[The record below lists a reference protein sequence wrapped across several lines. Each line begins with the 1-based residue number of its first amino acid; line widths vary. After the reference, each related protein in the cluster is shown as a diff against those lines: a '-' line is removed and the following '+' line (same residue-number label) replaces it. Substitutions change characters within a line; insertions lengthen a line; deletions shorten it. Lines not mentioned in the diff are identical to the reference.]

1 MVKEDLEELLLK
13 APSFHKCYN
22 SQNAII
28 LKDAVED
35 LRNISY
41 QSLGLSIGLTPNFVV
56 FLISFEIEQD
66 LTA

>member
-13 APSFHKCYN
+13 SPSSHKCYN
-22 SQNAII
+22 SHNAI
-28 LKDAVED
+28 LKDAAED

-41 QSLGLSIGLTPNFVV
+41 QSLGLSVGLAPYFVV
-56 FLISFEIEQD
+56 FLISFEIAQD

>member
-22 SQNAII
+22 SQNAM
-28 LKDAVED
+28 LKDAAED

-41 QSLGLSIGLTPNFVV
+41 QSLGLSVGLTPNVVV

-66 LTA
+66 QTA

>member
-13 APSFHKCYN
+13 APSFHKYYN
-22 SQNAII
+22 SQNAI
-28 LKDAVED
+28 LKDAAED

-41 QSLGLSIGLTPNFVV
+41 RSLGLSVSLTPYFAV
-56 FLISFEIEQD
+56 FLISFEIAQD

>member
-22 SQNAII
+22 SQNAIS
-28 LKDAVED
+28 KDAGED

-56 FLISFEIEQD
+56 VVLDQ
-66 LTA
+66 L